1 MKTEPLKSTG
11 AKDLVY
17 TNKLPIHKGKKNF
30 KVIEKRLTQTYHS
43 KNFEYQTLSMKLID
57 PNFTELCFTFR
68 SLDLGKTNRKIYSIN
83 DQTCSSFQLNTQPK
97 HQTLNGLHYK

>member
-1 MKTEPLKSTG
+1 MHTSENRTTEIRRSQGPG
-11 AKDLVY
+11 VQ
-17 TNKLPIHKGKKNF
+17 NKLPIHIGKKNF
-30 KVIEKRLTQTYHS
+30 KVIEKRLTQT
-43 KNFEYQTLSMKLID
+43 LSMKLID
-57 PNFTELCFTFR
+57 PNFMELCCTFR